1 MTFKSFEKHQQQP
14 FEIQGT
20 RIFNIIQGQPTFGT
34 NKRFYLAPK
43 PSSQYVNKYI
53 KGTYNL
59 SEQSLFDIHLFRSF
73 KFLDSKACFLLPN
86 VKTLRNLGLF
96 GLLFFSSYKADLLF
110 LVKAQRL
117 LTALGALLYTTAYQT
132 QPCFWPQ
139 LQYWEERPRAQ
150 RAHGLAHLHQ
160 LSLWTQKAPPKGLV
174 LKAQIDPLLK
184 GRMIFFSCS

>member
-1 MTFKSFEKHQQQP
+1 MAFKSIEKHQQQP
-14 FEIQGT
+14 FKIQGT
-20 RIFNIIQGQPTFGT
+20 RIFNIIQGQPSFGT

-59 SEQSLFDIHLFRSF
+59 SEQSLFEIHLFRSF
-73 KFLDSKACFLLPN
+73 KFLDSRACLLLPN
-86 VKTLRNLGLF
+86 VKTLGKSWPF
-96 GLLFFSSYKADLLF
+96 WPSFFSSYKADLLF

-160 LSLWTQKAPPKGLV
+160 LSLWTQKAPQKALFCLLGLKLAP
-174 LKAQIDPLLK
+174 LKI
-184 GRMIFFSCS
+184 ISF

>member
-1 MTFKSFEKHQQQP
+1 MTFKSFEKHRQKP
-14 FEIQGT
+14 LEIQGT
-20 RIFNIIQGQPTFGT
+20 RIFNIIQGQPSFGT

-59 SEQSLFDIHLFRSF
+59 SEQSLFEIHLFRSF

-160 LSLWTQKAPPKGLV
+160 LSLWTQKAPQKALLFKDLV
-174 LKAQIDPLLK
+174 FRYQNCSDLL
-184 GRMIFFSCS
+184 

>member
-1 MTFKSFEKHQQQP
+1 MTLKSSWTHRQP
-14 FEIQGT
+14 FKIKGT
-20 RIFNIIQGQPTFGT
+20 RILNIIQGQPSFGT

-59 SEQSLFDIHLFRSF
+59 SEQSLFEIHLFRSF
-73 KFLDSKACFLLPN
+73 EFLDSKALFLIAKCQNTGKILAF
-86 VKTLRNLGLF
+86 LAF
-96 GLLFFSSYKADLLF
+96 FFSSYKADLLF

-150 RAHGLAHLHQ
+150 RAHELAHLHQ
-160 LSLWTQKAPPKGLV
+160 LSLWTQKAPQKALFLR
-174 LKAQIDPLLK
+174 LKLIPSK
-184 GRMIFFSCS
+184 VCF